1 MGGKIMFQ
9 TIMEHNVNADW
20 FFSWMEEHWK
30 YYNGSSEDRIYM
42 ITMFENDVCP
52 FGSTEFVL
60 PSDSTFSGKQEVYK
74 DFNRVWFK
82 TYKDSE
88 CVDDYIFIH
97 GYVYLGDV

>member
-1 MGGKIMFQ
+1 
-9 TIMEHNVNADW
+9 
-20 FFSWMEEHWK
+20 MEEHWK